1 MTAHTGTSAATGAPT
16 WLAELTE
23 GSLAL
28 RRPSR
33 DQALAVLG
41 SGDDVL
47 VDVVAGAARVR
58 RAFFGNRVKLN
69 YLVNM
74 KSGLCGEDCSYCSQ
88 RRGSQAGVL
97 TYNWISP
104 QQAAGEAGRAAAAGA
119 KRVCLVASGRGPSDR
134 DVERVA
140 RTISAIRAGHPELEV
155 CVCLGIL
162 DAEHAAQLKEAGAD
176 AYNHNLNTAASNYGR
191 ICSTHSFEDRVGT
204 VRHATGAGLSPCSGV
219 IVGMGES
226 DDELVDVAFSLHELR
241 PDSVPVNF
249 LMPFEG
255 TPLAGHVELSPAQC
269 LRVLAMFLFVF
280 PDVEVRIAGG
290 REMHLRS
297 LQPLG
302 LHIANSIF
310 VGDYLTS
317 EGAPGAADLAMITDA
332 GFVVEGAAE
341 PTLPGH
347 RRRHA
352 GLVSPVLRRRG
363 PGTDVP
369 ANA

>member
-1 MTAHTGTSAATGAPT
+1 MTAHTGSGGPGGPPR
-16 WLAELTE
+16 WLAELAE

-33 DQALAVLG
+33 DQALAVLR

-47 VDVVAGAARVR
+47 LDVVAGAARVR
-58 RAFFGNRVKLN
+58 RAYFGRRVKLN

-74 KSGLCGEDCSYCSQ
+74 RSGLCGEDCSYCSQ
-88 RRGSQAGVL
+88 RRGSEAGVL

-104 QQAAGEAGRAAAAGA
+104 EQAAGEAERAAGAGA

-155 CVCLGIL
+155 CVCLGL
-162 DAEHAAQLKEAGAD
+162 LGADHASRLKEAGAD
-176 AYNHNLNTAASNYGR
+176 AYNHNLNTAASHYGR

-204 VRHATGAGLSPCSGV
+204 VRHAAEAGLSPCSGV

-226 DDELVDVAFSLHELR
+226 DEELVDVAFRLYDLR

-255 TPLAGHVELSPAQC
+255 TPLAGHMELSPARC
-269 LRVLAMFLFVF
+269 VRVLAMFRFVF

-310 VGDYLTS
+310 LGDYLTS
-317 EGAPGAADLAMITDA
+317 EGAPGAADLAMIADA
-332 GFVVEGAAE
+332 GFVVEGADE
-341 PTLPGH
+341 VTLPGH
-347 RRRHA
+347 RR
-352 GLVSPVLRRRG
+352 GDGGPVAPALRRRG
-363 PGTDVP
+363 PGTNLP
-369 ANA
+369 ANT